1 MMQQQRSM
9 DHSYKIK
16 PENICSSALNVV
28 FGFAV
33 VVFVLWA
40 LYLLYKLLVWGY
52 SVVDMVPCQLEVG
65 YYLLGLGLDGL

>member
-1 MMQQQRSM
+1 M
-9 DHSYKIK
+9 
-16 PENICSSALNVV
+16 E

-65 YYLLGLGLDGL
+65 YYLLGLGLDGVVELSRQMSLVSGLSREANASTW